1 MGERKVASLDQG
13 AGAESASRS
22 RIVAWIVATAFFMQN
37 LDGTVITTSLPAI
50 AKDFHVEPLTMSIG
64 VTAYLLALAATL
76 PAAGWLADRFG
87 ARTIFSGAVALF
99 TLASVFC
106 ALSPSLEPFIIA
118 RVLQGIGGALT
129 APVGRLVVLRN
140 TRTADM
146 LNAIST
152 ITWPALVAPVIGP
165 PLGGFITS
173 HAAWQ
178 WIFFLNVPLG
188 VAGLVL
194 ALLFIPNDR
203 AEGHQSFDFIGF
215 LLSGAALIV
224 LLFSM
229 QSFADANGFALWP
242 VGGLALG
249 AVLGWLSLRH
259 FRRDPNP
266 LVNLAPLKARTFVL
280 SVLASGLVVRVAIN
294 ATPFLMPL
302 MFQLGWGLDPFA
314 AGMLVLVYMA
324 GNLLMK
330 SITTPIIKRFGFR
343 PVMIV
348 NAVVIAISIAATA
361 VLAPTTPIVLT
372 GAVLLIAGMSRSLQ
386 FTSLATLTFA
396 DIAAPDRA
404 AATTISS
411 VMMQVSQTLGVA
423 VAASLLSIAAAF
435 HGGGVTT
442 ADFGFA
448 FVAIGILAL
457 VSVIGPIR
465 MARDAGG
472 EISGKA

>member
-1 MGERKVASLDQG
+1 VASVEQS
-13 AGAESASRS
+13 AGDEPAARS

-50 AKDFHVEPLTMSIG
+50 AKDFGVEPLAMSVG
-64 VTAYLLALAATL
+64 VTAYLLSLAATL

-87 ARTIFSGAVALF
+87 ARTIFSCAVALF

-106 ALSPSLEPFIIA
+106 ALSPSLEIFVVA
-118 RVLQGIGGALT
+118 RILQGIGGALT

-140 TRTADM
+140 TRNADM

-178 WIFFLNVPLG
+178 WIFLLNVPFG
-188 VAGLVL
+188 AGGLVL

-203 AEGHQSFDFIGF
+203 ADERQSFDFRGF
-215 LLSGAALIV
+215 FLSGASLVV
-224 LLFSM
+224 LLYSL
-229 QSFADANGFALWP
+229 QGFADANGFALWP
-242 VGGLALG
+242 LGGIAVGLA
-249 AVLGWLSLRH
+249 LGWLSLRH
-259 FRRDPNP
+259 FRTSANP
-266 LVNLAPLKARTFVL
+266 LVSLTPLKARTFVT
-280 SVLASGLVVRVAIN
+280 SVLASGLAVRVAIN

-330 SITTPIIKRFGFR
+330 SITTPTIKRFGFR

-348 NAVVIAISIAATA
+348 NCVVIAVSIAATA
-361 VLAPTTPIVLT
+361 LLAPGTPVFLT
-372 GAVLLIAGMSRSLQ
+372 GLVLLIAGMSRSLQ

-435 HGGGVTT
+435 HGGSVTT
-442 ADFGFA
+442 ADFAFA
-448 FVAIGILAL
+448 FVAVGGLAL
-457 VSVIGPIR
+457 ASIIGFIR
-465 MARDAGG
+465 MAPDAGG
-472 EISGKA
+472 EISGKS